1 MSDSAPLA
9 GIRVLDLS
17 RVLAGPWVGQTLAD
31 LGADVI
37 KVERPGSGDDTR
49 AWGPPF
55 FESPEGDSRSAYFLA
70 ANRGKRS
77 ICVNLAHPE
86 GQALV
91 RRLAAGVDILV
102 ENYKAGDMDK
112 RGLGYAELSEENPGL
127 IYCSITGFGQT
138 GPLRDKP
145 GYDFMIQGMAGLMSI
160 TGERPSTGGA
170 SDGGPQKVGVAL
182 ADVLTGLYSTIAIL
196 AALNERQGSG
206 RGQAIDM
213 SLLDV
218 QVAAL
223 ANQATNYLVSGV
235 APGRLGNAHPNIV
248 PYQTFATA
256 DGHVIVAVG
265 NDAQFVRFC
274 EAIGKPDLASDPRFA
289 DNASRVANR
298 TTLVPLF
305 EEPLA
310 SRGSAEWLAVFESN
324 GVPAGPINRID
335 EVFAEPQVAARGLQ
349 REIDGVP
356 GVANPIRY
364 SRSELVYERPPPA
377 LGGQT
382 REVLEATLGLDDAE
396 IARLVDA
403 GVIA

>member
-1 MSDSAPLA
+1 MSQSTPLA

-31 LGADVI
+31 LGADVV
-37 KVERPGSGDDTR
+37 KVERPGTGDDTR

-55 FESPEGDSRSAYFLA
+55 FEAPEGDERSAYFLS

-77 ICVNLAHPE
+77 VCVNLADPE

-91 RRLAAGVDILV
+91 RRLAVGVDVLI

-112 RGLGYAELSEENPGL
+112 RGLGYQDLAADNPGL

-138 GPLRDKP
+138 GPLKDKP
-145 GYDFMIQGMAGLMSI
+145 GYDFLIQGMGGLMSI
-160 TGERPSTGGA
+160 TGEPGA
-170 SDGGPQKVGVAL
+170 TAGGPQKVGVAL

-196 AALNERQGSG
+196 AALNERGESG
-206 RGQAIDM
+206 KGQSIDM

-223 ANQATNYLVSGV
+223 ANQASNYLVSRE
-235 APGRLGNAHPNIV
+235 APSMLGNAHPNIV
-248 PYQTFATA
+248 PYQTFATG

-274 EAIGKPDLASDPRFA
+274 EVIGEPALSADARFA
-289 DNASRVANR
+289 TNSERVANR
-298 TTLVPLF
+298 VELTARLGELMMTRT
-305 EEPLA
+305 
-310 SRGSAEWLAVFESN
+310 SSEWLALFDAS

-335 EVFAEPQVAARGLQ
+335 EVFAEPQVLARGLV
-349 REIDGVP
+349 RDVDGVP
-356 GVANPIRY
+356 GVANPIRF
-364 SRSELVYERPPPA
+364 SRSQTVHNRPPPA
-377 LGGQT
+377 LGGHT
-382 REVLEATLGLDDAE
+382 REVLGETLGLDDAE
-396 IARLVDA
+396 IERLIVA